1 VIAKTEPIRMI
12 DRSLLG
18 LNNKIKTPIETI
30 NNPDSKLIHSNIFF
44 RLYLSIKVPEYSPQ
58 KRPINVIIPNIKEKE
73 EFKSRESVKY
83 QGILIIVIPEAIPDI
98 MCDVNNRNKEN
109 LFFIYK
115 CKFD

>member
-1 VIAKTEPIRMI
+1 MEIISSPAK
-12 DRSLLG
+12 
-18 LNNKIKTPIETI
+18 
-30 NNPDSKLIHSNIFF
+30 KLISSSIFF
-44 RLYLSIKVPEYSPQ
+44 RLYLSIKTPEYSPQ
-58 KRPINVIIPNIKEKE
+58 KRPKNVTNPNIKEKE